1 MPAAHLWPW
10 EKIQVG
16 PDYGGGAVSELQLNS
31 SQASSPWTN
40 NPVLVQLLGLSPV
53 LAISTTLVNGLGL
66 GISTAL
72 VMLLSSVTVSTLRT
86 KINQRW
92 RFTWYLLIT
101 ASYTTILD
109 SLLQWFYSPL
119 HRELGIYIPLIC
131 CNFAVLIRLEVHA
144 INHHWRSALKDA
156 ALTGSGFIVAIVAL
170 SSLRELIGRGTLLA
184 DWQLLLPVSQ
194 ATAVI
199 SKGSNTTEYFDFAL
213 LLPAAFILLGLLIAG
228 KNLIDCKLN
237 ENAPVTAR
245 EIEPIKRARV
255 TGGL

>member
-1 MPAAHLWPW
+1 M
-10 EKIQVG
+10 
-16 PDYGGGAVSELQLNS
+16 SELQFNS
-31 SQASSPWTN
+31 SRASSPWTN

-101 ASYTTILD
+101 ASYTTVLD

-144 INHHWRSALKDA
+144 INHHWRSTLKDA

-170 SSLRELIGRGTLLA
+170 SSLREFIGSGALMA
-184 DWQLLLPVSQ
+184 DWQLLLPVSR
-194 ATAVI
+194 AAAVI
-199 SKGSNTTEYFDFAL
+199 SENSSASEVSDFAS

-228 KNLIDCKLN
+228 KNLIDKKLK
-237 ENAPVTAR
+237 ENTAATD
-245 EIEPIKRARV
+245 IEPIQRARV
-255 TGGL
+255 TGKL

>member
-1 MPAAHLWPW
+1 
-10 EKIQVG
+10 
-16 PDYGGGAVSELQLNS
+16 VSELQLNS
-31 SQASSPWTN
+31 SRASSPWTN

-170 SSLRELIGRGTLLA
+170 SSLREFIGSGALMA
-184 DWQLLLPVSQ
+184 DWQLLLPVSR
-194 ATAVI
+194 AAAVI
-199 SKGSNTTEYFDFAL
+199 SENSSASEVSRRSTHARRC
-213 LLPAAFILLGLLIAG
+213 LPRFQARPVRRCRASLRNAGL
-228 KNLIDCKLN
+228 KH
-237 ENAPVTAR
+237 
-245 EIEPIKRARV
+245 RA
-255 TGGL
+255 

>member
-1 MPAAHLWPW
+1 M
-10 EKIQVG
+10 
-16 PDYGGGAVSELQLNS
+16 SELQLNS
-31 SQASSPWTN
+31 SRASSPWTN

-101 ASYTTILD
+101 ASYTTVLD

-144 INHHWRSALKDA
+144 INHHWRSTLKDA

-170 SSLRELIGRGTLLA
+170 SSLLSLIH
-184 DWQLLLPVSQ
+184 
-194 ATAVI
+194 I
-199 SKGSNTTEYFDFAL
+199 
-213 LLPAAFILLGLLIAG
+213 
-228 KNLIDCKLN
+228 
-237 ENAPVTAR
+237 
-245 EIEPIKRARV
+245 
-255 TGGL
+255 

>member
-1 MPAAHLWPW
+1 M
-10 EKIQVG
+10 
-16 PDYGGGAVSELQLNS
+16 SELQLNS
-31 SQASSPWTN
+31 SRASSPWTN

-170 SSLRELIGRGTLLA
+170 SSLREFIGNANGNGPIWSDDTPESGVVVFQPQTKEEL
-184 DWQLLLPVSQ
+184 Q
-194 ATAVI
+194 TAVDLWI
-199 SKGSNTTEYFDFAL
+199 SENSSASEVSDFAS

-228 KNLIDCKLN
+228 KNLIDKKLK
-237 ENAPVTAR
+237 ENTAATD
-245 EIEPIKRARV
+245 IEPIQRARV
-255 TGGL
+255 TGRL